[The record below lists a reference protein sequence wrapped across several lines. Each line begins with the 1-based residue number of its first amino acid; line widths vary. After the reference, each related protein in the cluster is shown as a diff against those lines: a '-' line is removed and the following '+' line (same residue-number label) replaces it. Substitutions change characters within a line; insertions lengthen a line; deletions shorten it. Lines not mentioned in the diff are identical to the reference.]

1 MLHFKLVF
9 SLVLT
14 GIIVL
19 FVVQNVAVVEI
30 SFLFWSVAMSRALLL
45 FFVLAAGIVIGWLM
59 HSFFALYHQSSGDET
74 ECG

>member
-59 HSFFALYHQSSGDET
+59 HSFFVHYHQSPDE
-74 ECG
+74 EIK